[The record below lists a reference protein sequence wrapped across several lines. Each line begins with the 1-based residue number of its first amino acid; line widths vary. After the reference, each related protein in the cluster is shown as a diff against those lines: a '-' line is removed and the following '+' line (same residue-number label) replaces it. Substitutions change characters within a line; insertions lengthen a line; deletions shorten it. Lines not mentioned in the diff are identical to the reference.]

1 VKVEKNFVMQK
12 KAENKLKRYLPLG
25 IKKLFFHYW
34 IKSFLVL
41 FCSSIAFA
49 QDLPI
54 SLDDSTD
61 FDIEII
67 QDSTEV
73 LLDTLSLDAEFSHLD
88 SASTD
93 DLIKYQSQTKSWIV
107 LRRARFYTLP

>member
-1 VKVEKNFVMQK
+1 MQK
-12 KAENKLKRYLPLG
+12 KAENKLKRYLPLS

-41 FCSSIAFA
+41 LCSSIAYA

-54 SLDDSTD
+54 SFDDSTD

-73 LLDTLSLDAEFSHLD
+73 LLDTLYLDTELAEE
-88 SASTD
+88 
-93 DLIKYQSQTKSWIV
+93 
-107 LRRARFYTLP
+107 